1 MLDPKKLE
9 SELLYVTNQ
18 DGKKIAVIVPIEEFV
33 ALLED
38 IGDLAAV
45 AERRDEPSVSHG
57 ELLKKTK
64 TARRRQLAK
73 LSFEEKIEIVER
85 LQKLRRSVKNNTR
98 RRARKSADR

>member
-9 SELLYVTNQ
+9 SEIQYVTNQ

-38 IGDLAAV
+38 IEDLAAV

-57 ELLKKTK
+57 ELLKKT
-64 TARRRQLAK
+64 ARKRQLAK
-73 LSFEEKIEIVER
+73 LPFEEKIEIVGG
-85 LQKLRRSVKNNTR
+85 LQKSRRSVKNNTG
-98 RRARKSADR
+98 RRARK